1 MQGWRLGQGTRG
13 QYLSGGVGRNFT
25 SRNPFLSRCRSLG
38 VLWKCLCLRKP
49 WVVVPRSG
57 DPSVLEEA

>member
-38 VLWKCLCLRKP
+38 VL
-49 WVVVPRSG
+49 
-57 DPSVLEEA
+57 